1 MIQRLKI
8 KFIAINM
15 TFVMLVMF
23 LLLGSFFVSEYKN
36 EKQQIAYNLELSV
49 EKQGDFRPSIG
60 GRPEDNKE
68 ENSDLSLIPLTK
80 VMPTFTVEVDENGNL
95 VHVEDSH
102 VHVENITVNQAV
114 KEVLSSQK
122 ETGMLRDISLRYR
135 VKKQGNTSVIAFL
148 DVSLSDTYLRGVF
161 CKLLLVL
168 FVGFL
173 VFLMISMYLAK
184 ITVRPVEKAWNRQKQ
199 FIADASH
206 ELKTPLTVIL
216 TNLDIIE
223 AHKEDTIL
231 AQQKWIV
238 NTKKEAD
245 RMKQLLE
252 DLLFLAKSDASS
264 MPVIKQEIDFSYVV
278 LGTTLLFESI
288 AYESQIQLEEEI
300 EEDIFIMGDEKQLKQ
315 LVAIL
320 LDNACKYSR
329 NGRVN
334 VTLKRIQEKILL
346 EVKNEIK
353 YEEDLIPKE
362 DIEHIF
368 ERFYR
373 VDKSRARKEGGYGLG
388 LSIALTIVENHHGKI
403 KVKSS
408 MDEGT
413 VFSISFPVK
422 GDGRNGSAHKADIS
436 IWKRFSKE

>member
-1 MIQRLKI
+1 MIQKLKI

-15 TFVMLVMF
+15 TFVMSVM
-23 LLLGSFFVSEYKN
+23 LILLGIFFISEYKN
-36 EKQQIAYNLELSV
+36 EKQQMEYNLELSV

-60 GRPEDNKE
+60 GKPEDNKA
-68 ENSDLSLIPLTK
+68 ENGDLSLIPLTK
-80 VMPTFTVEVDENGNL
+80 FMPTFTAEVDENGNL

-102 VHVENITVNQAV
+102 VHVENTIVNQAV
-114 KEVLSSQK
+114 KEVLSSKK
-122 ETGMLRDISLRYR
+122 EMGMLCDISLKYR
-135 VKKQGNTSVIAFL
+135 IKKQGDTSVIAFL
-148 DVSLSDTYLRGVF
+148 DVSLSNTYLRGLF
-161 CKLLLVL
+161 YKLLLVL

-173 VFLMISMYLAK
+173 VFLAISMYLAK
-184 ITVRPVEKAWNRQKQ
+184 ITVQPVEKAWNRQKQ

-223 AHKEDTIL
+223 SHEKDTIL
-231 AQQKWIV
+231 GQKKWII

-264 MPVIKQEIDFSYVV
+264 MPIIKQEIDFSYLV
-278 LGTTLLFESI
+278 LGTTLIFESI

-300 EEDIFIMGDEKQLKQ
+300 EEDIFMMGDEKQLKQ

-329 NGRVN
+329 NGRVD
-334 VTLKRIQEKILL
+334 VVLRKVQDKILL
-346 EVKNEIK
+346 EVKNKVK
-353 YEEDLIPKE
+353 YEEDVIPQE

-388 LSIALTIVENHHGKI
+388 LSIALTIVKNHQGKI

-408 MDEGT
+408 MEEGT

-422 GDGRNGSAHKADIS
+422 GESR
-436 IWKRFSKE
+436 KELYR

>member
-1 MIQRLKI
+1 MIEKLKI

-15 TFVMLVMF
+15 TFVISVMLI
-23 LLLGSFFVSEYKN
+23 LLGVFYMSEYKN
-36 EKQQIAYNLELSV
+36 EKQQMEYNLELSV

-60 GRPEDNKE
+60 DKPEDNKA

-80 VMPTFTVEVDENGNL
+80 VMPTFTVEIDENGNL

-102 VHVENITVNQAV
+102 VHVENTVVNQAV
-114 KEVLSSQK
+114 REVLSSEK
-122 ETGMLRDISLRYR
+122 ETGILRDISLKYR
-135 VKKQGNTSVIAFL
+135 IKNQGNTFVIAFL
-148 DVSLSDTYLRGVF
+148 DMSLSDTYLRGLF

-173 VFLMISMYLAK
+173 VFLIISMYLAK
-184 ITVRPVEKAWNRQKQ
+184 ITVQPVEKAWNRQKQ

-216 TNLDIIE
+216 ANLDIID

-231 AQQKWIV
+231 GQQKWII

-264 MPVIKQEIDFSYVV
+264 MPIIKQEIDFSYLV

-300 EEDIFIMGDEKQLKQ
+300 EEDIFMMGDEKQLKQ
-315 LVAIL
+315 LIAIL

-329 NGRVN
+329 NGQVDVVLRKV
-334 VTLKRIQEKILL
+334 QDKILL
-346 EVKNEIK
+346 QIKNKVK
-353 YEEDLIPKE
+353 YEEDVIPQE
-362 DIEHIF
+362 DIGHIF

-388 LSIALTIVENHHGKI
+388 LSIALTIVKNHQGKI

-408 MDEGT
+408 MEEGT

-422 GDGRNGSAHKADIS
+422 GESR
-436 IWKRFSKE
+436 KRLYR

>member
-8 KFIAINM
+8 KFIVINM

-49 EKQGDFRPSIG
+49 EKRGDFRPSIS

-68 ENSDLSLIPLTK
+68 ENRDLSLIPLTK

-122 ETGMLRDISLRYR
+122 ETGRLRDISLRYR

-148 DVSLSDTYLRGVF
+148 DVSFSDTYLRGVF

-173 VFLMISMYLAK
+173 IFLMISMYLAK

-264 MPVIKQEIDFSYVV
+264 MPVIKQEIDLSYVV

-329 NGRVN
+329 NGRVD

-353 YEEDLIPKE
+353 YEEDLILKE

-408 MDEGT
+408 MEEGT

-422 GDGRNGSAHKADIS
+422 GDGRK
-436 IWKRFSKE
+436 

>member
-1 MIQRLKI
+1 MIQKLKI

-15 TFVMLVMF
+15 TFVMFVM
-23 LLLGSFFVSEYKN
+23 LILLGSFFISEYKN
-36 EKQQIAYNLELSV
+36 ERQQIEYNLELSV

-60 GRPEDNKE
+60 ANPEDNRE
-68 ENSDLSLIPLTK
+68 ENSELSLIPLTK
-80 VMPTFTVEVDENGNL
+80 FMPTFTVEVDEDGNL

-102 VHVENITVNQAV
+102 VHVENEIVNQAV
-114 KEVLSSQK
+114 KEVLDSDK
-122 ETGMLRDISLRYR
+122 EVGMLRDISLRYR
-135 VKKQGNTSVIAFL
+135 IKKQQNMSVIAFA
-148 DVSLSDTYLRGVF
+148 DLSFSNTYLKEVF
-161 CKLLLVL
+161 FKLLLVL

-173 VFLMISMYLAK
+173 VFLAISMYLAK
-184 ITVRPVEKAWNRQKQ
+184 IIVRPVEKAWNRQKQ

-231 AQQKWIV
+231 GQQKWIV

-252 DLLFLAKSDASS
+252 DLLFLAKSDASV
-264 MPVIKQEIDFSYVV
+264 MPVIKQEIDLSYLV

-288 AYESQIQLEEEI
+288 AYESKIQLEEEI
-300 EEDIFIMGDEKQLKQ
+300 EEDIFMFGNEKQLKQ

-320 LDNACKYSR
+320 LDNACKYSK
-329 NGRVN
+329 NGRVD
-334 VTLKRIQEKILL
+334 VKLRRVQEKILL
-346 EVKNEIK
+346 EVKNKIK
-353 YEEDLIPKE
+353 YEEDVIPQE
-362 DIEHIF
+362 DIGHIF

-388 LSIALTIVENHHGKI
+388 LSIARTIVDNHQGKI

-408 MDEGT
+408 MEEGT

-422 GDGRNGSAHKADIS
+422 GESRKGLSYRV
-436 IWKRFSKE
+436 